1 MKFLVNH
8 PIHLQ
13 SELILAKYYA
23 EKMALKEKSS
33 SEESMKALKSTFLKE
48 AEKQYL

>member
-23 EKMALKEKSS
+23 EKMALKK
-33 SEESMKALKSTFLKE
+33 K
-48 AEKQYL
+48 